1 MVNGTPDQA
10 MASTDGA
17 AKECSLLRLHM
28 RPERIHFLKF
38 ILEGYD
44 GLAVLTTVDASQGLV
59 EIRYPIEVA
68 DDLKNLLNHIHSQI
82 VKNTA

>member
-1 MVNGTPDQA
+1 MVNGTPGQA
-10 MASTDGA
+10 MTSSDRT
-17 AKECSLLRLHM
+17 AKECYRLRLHI

-44 GLAVLTTVDASQGLV
+44 GLAILSTVDAGQGLV
-59 EIRYPIEVA
+59 EIRYPPEVA
-68 DDLKNLLNHIHSQI
+68 DDLEDLLNHIHSQI

>member
-1 MVNGTPDQA
+1 MVNGTPGQT
-10 MASTDGA
+10 MASGDGA
-17 AKECSLLRLHM
+17 AKECSRLRLHI

-44 GLAVLTTVDASQGLV
+44 GLAVLSTVDAGQGLV
-59 EIRYPIEVA
+59 EIRYPPEVA
-68 DDLKNLLNHIHSQI
+68 GDLDQLLNHIHSQI